1 MANINNMPFSFD
13 RNVSKLISKLSLSNI
28 NSKDADGIVLT
39 NNIITKNST
48 KIGNLDL
55 INRSFA
61 FPKNVIVKEVNV
73 VSSIQ
78 ELVFQTNATKNN
90 E

>member
-48 KIGNLDL
+48 KVGNIDL
-55 INRSFA
+55 INRSFT
-61 FPKNVIVKEVNV
+61 FPKNVQIEKEFVLLKDN
-73 VSSIQ
+73 
-78 ELVFQTNATKNN
+78 
-90 E
+90 